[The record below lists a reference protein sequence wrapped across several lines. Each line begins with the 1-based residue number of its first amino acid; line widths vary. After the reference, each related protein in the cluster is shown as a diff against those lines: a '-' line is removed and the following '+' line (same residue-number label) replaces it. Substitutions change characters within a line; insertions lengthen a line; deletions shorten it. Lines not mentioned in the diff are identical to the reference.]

1 MNRAPAPSCGRCA
14 TSAPA
19 MRVTPERARA
29 LNAPLASAR
38 LALEP
43 LTAAHAEALFA
54 PLQHAAIYAWIS
66 SQPPSTVAALRER
79 WAGLEGRLSPDGEE
93 AWLNWALRRAGDGA
107 FVGRVDVSVS
117 AGDVATNVGY
127 VLFPAHWGAGYATEA
142 VRAVVVHLEGC
153 GVRELRATVTVGN
166 DASCRVLARC
176 GFRRTGVLR
185 GNDTIRGVLVDDV
198 AFVRGG

>member
-1 MNRAPAPSCGRCA
+1 MRISPA
-14 TSAPA
+14 
-19 MRVTPERARA
+19 RARA

-43 LTAAHAEALFA
+43 LTAAHAEALFG

-66 SQPPSTVAALRER
+66 SQPPSSLAALRDR
-79 WAGLEGRLSPDGEE
+79 WASVEGRLSPEWDE
-93 AWLNWALRRAGDGA
+93 AWLNWAVRRAGDGA

-142 VRAVVVHLEGC
+142 VRAVVAHLEGC

-166 DASCRVLARC
+166 EASCRVLERC
-176 GFRRTGVLR
+176 GFRRTGILR
-185 GNDTIRGVLVDDV
+185 ENDTVRGVKVDDV